1 MLASRNLRRAI
12 LALIATV
19 TLLGFLPFRATAAED
34 EAAERRWLY
43 VAVPGVRDY
52 LEYGGHGL
60 LVFDIDDGHKFVKRI
75 ATAGVDE
82 TDRPLNVKGICASA
96 RTGRLYISTIKQLM
110 CLDLKSEKVLWEK
123 KYDAGCDR
131 MSITPDGTTIYLPS
145 LEGPHWYVVD
155 AEDGNFTRKIVTD
168 SGAHNTICGVSGKFA
183 YLAGLKSPL
192 LRVVD
197 TADLS
202 VKTVG
207 PFNASVRPF
216 TVNGRETLCFVNVN
230 DLLGFEVGDLTSG
243 EKLCS
248 VTVEGFEKG
257 PTKRHG
263 CPSHG
268 VGLTPDEK
276 ELWLTDAA
284 NSRLHIFD
292 ATVMPPKQLESIELR
307 DQPGWIT
314 FSIDGRFA
322 YPSTGDVI
330 EVKTRKI
337 VALLTDEENRAVQS
351 EKMIEVDW
359 RGERVVRVGDQFG
372 VGRVADKQKSP
383 ARPASSRAPAQLD

>member
-1 MLASRNLRRAI
+1 MPAFQAI
-12 LALIATV
+12 
-19 TLLGFLPFRATAAED
+19 AAEG
-34 EAAERRWLY
+34 EAAERHLLY

-82 TDRPLNVKGICASA
+82 TGRPLNVKGICASA
-96 RTGRLYISTIKQLM
+96 NSGRLYISTIKQLM
-110 CLDLKSEKVLWEK
+110 CLDLVSEKVLWEK

-131 MSITPDGTTIYLPS
+131 MSITPDGATIYLPS

-155 AEDGNFTRKIVTD
+155 GEDGESFAQDRAPTPARTTRS
-168 SGAHNTICGVSGKFA
+168 SGCERKDCLSGR
-183 YLAGLKSPL
+183 LKSPCC
-192 LRVVD
+192 
-197 TADLS
+197 
-202 VKTVG
+202 
-207 PFNASVRPF
+207 ASRNSDQEIVRRSARSAPSIRPF

-230 DLLGFEVGDLTSG
+230 ELLGFEVGDLTSG

-248 VTVEGFEKG
+248 VRSKGFKKG

-268 VGLTPDEK
+268 IGLTPDEK
-276 ELWLTDAA
+276 EIWLTDAA
-284 NSRLHIFD
+284 NSRMHIFD

-314 FSIDGRFA
+314 F
-322 YPSTGDVI
+322 
-330 EVKTRKI
+330 
-337 VALLTDEENRAVQS
+337 
-351 EKMIEVDW
+351 
-359 RGERVVRVGDQFG
+359 
-372 VGRVADKQKSP
+372 
-383 ARPASSRAPAQLD
+383 